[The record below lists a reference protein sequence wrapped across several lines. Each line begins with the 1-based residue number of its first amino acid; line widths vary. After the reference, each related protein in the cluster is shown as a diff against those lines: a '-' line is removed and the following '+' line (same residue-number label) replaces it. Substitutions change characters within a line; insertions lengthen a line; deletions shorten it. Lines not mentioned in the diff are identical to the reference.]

1 MATKPYPQ
9 NEEKPVVANEPAVAY
24 QRTDPSTY
32 RKKPMKPEFTQE
44 EIDEM
49 VAEWLQP
56 LTLEQI
62 NQWNKEAEEADE
74 ANDEEYFISSEEMFA
89 EMERKFPWLCK

>member
-9 NEEKPVVANEPAVAY
+9 NEEKPMVVNEPAVAY
-24 QRTDPSTY
+24 QCTDPSTY

-74 ANDEEYFISSEEMFA
+74 ANDMAYFVPHEVV
-89 EMERKFPWLCK
+89 MERVKRLFDSL